1 MGANNQPKSII
12 RIVVDKYCY
21 DFKYPAVN
29 LPSLFAFEEK
39 YNE

>member
-1 MGANNQPKSII
+1 MGAINQPKSVI
-12 RIVVDKYCY
+12 RIVVKGYFY
-21 DFKYPAVN
+21 DYKYPSVN